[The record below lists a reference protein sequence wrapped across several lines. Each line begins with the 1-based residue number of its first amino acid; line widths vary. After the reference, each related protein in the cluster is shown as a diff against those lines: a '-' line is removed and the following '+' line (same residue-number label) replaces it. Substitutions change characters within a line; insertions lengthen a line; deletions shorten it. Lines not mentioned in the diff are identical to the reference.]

1 MMTAVAMIAAEHDRP
16 DEARE
21 ILDAV
26 VAGRPFD
33 DGNDLLIPLHVA
45 QLSEAAVA
53 VGHVDTARMVSEVV
67 GEFTSAIGLLATG
80 HLCFG
85 AVERSRGDVA
95 RTLGRLDAAVDHY
108 ERAIDIEEA
117 LGARVYANR
126 SRLGLAQALSA
137 RGNGEDPERVDA
149 IARAVVRVAQEL
161 GTPMVA
167 ASAAALLA

>member
-1 MMTAVAMIAAEHDRP
+1 MIAGEYGRS
-16 DEARE
+16 DEARD

-45 QLSEAAVA
+45 QLSEAAAA
-53 VGHVDTARMVSEVV
+53 VGHVGAAQMVADVV

-85 AVERSRGDVA
+85 AVERSRGDIA
-95 RTLGRLDAAVDHY
+95 RTLGRLDDAVEHY

-126 SRLGLAQALSA
+126 SRLGLARALSA
-137 RGNGEDPERVDA
+137 RGYGDDPERADA
-149 IARAVVRVAQEL
+149 VARAVMRVAQEL

-167 ASAAALLA
+167 ASAEALLA